1 MSDWSTIVATVVPT
15 VAAIGAAAWASGR
28 VLVKVGFWLGNQDKN
43 SAIRDMRIGHLELRM
58 DRLSA
63 LNEWQS
69 RALERLL
76 RPGSDPPGP
85 RPKLDSTP

>member
-1 MSDWSTIVATVVPT
+1 MNDWSTIVATIVPT

-28 VLVKVGFWLGNQDKN
+28 VLLKVGVWLGQQNAN
-43 SAIRDMRIGHLELRM
+43 SAIRDMRLGHLEQRM
-58 DRLSA
+58 DRLSE

-69 RALERLL
+69 RALDRLL

-85 RPKLDSTP
+85 RPKLDTLP